1 MLSPEHRAVLLL
13 LGLGVAGHL
22 IRVVV
27 SDARRPP
34 GEVRL
39 AGSASSSAALARRDS
54 LVRLARP
61 VARGERI
68 DVDRA
73 SAQELQRL
81 PGVGPGLA
89 RRIVEERN
97 RGGPFG
103 DTAALRRVEGIGPSK
118 LRRMAPN
125 LAFSAPPRSAATAT
139 PVARST
145 GGRRRGAGGA
155 GHHRGDQPGLGGRPR
170 ANLGDRPAGGR
181 RESSPFATAR
191 GRSVRAADLARVL
204 GISLAL
210 AQALWA
216 AAGAAMTAIS
226 APGFDKLTNST
237 TIT

>member
-22 IRVVV
+22 IRMVA

-34 GEVRL
+34 GAVRL
-39 AGSASSSAALARRDS
+39 AGSATSPAALARRDS

-61 VARGERI
+61 VAPGERI

-81 PGVGPGLA
+81 PGVGPALA
-89 RRIVEERN
+89 RRIVEARS

-118 LRRMAPN
+118 LKRMAPN
-125 LAFSAPPRSAATAT
+125 LAFSARPRTPSLAT
-139 PVARST
+139 PVTPPSAGAPTSAEPVTTEVINRGSLADLERIS
-145 GGRRRGAGGA
+145 GIGRRRAARIVAFRDSAGPL
-155 GHHRGDQPGLGGRPR
+155 R
-170 ANLGDRPAGGR
+170 N
-181 RESSPFATAR
+181 
-191 GRSVRAADLARVL
+191 AADLARVL

-216 AAGAAMTAIS
+216 AAGQQ
-226 APGFDKLTNST
+226 
-237 TIT
+237 

>member
-22 IRVVV
+22 IRMVA

-34 GEVRL
+34 GAVRL
-39 AGSASSSAALARRDS
+39 AGSASSPAALARRDS

-61 VARGERI
+61 VAPGERI

-81 PGVGPGLA
+81 PGVGPALA
-89 RRIVEERN
+89 RRIVEARR

-118 LRRMAPN
+118 LKRMAPN
-125 LAFSAPPRSAATAT
+125 LAFSAPPRASPT
-139 PVARST
+139 PVAPAVRTAAPAEVVTTEVINRGSAADLERIS
-145 GGRRRGAGGA
+145 GIGRRRAAKIVAFRDSAG
-155 GHHRGDQPGLGGRPR
+155 
-170 ANLGDRPAGGR
+170 
-181 RESSPFATAR
+181 PF
-191 GRSVRAADLARVL
+191 RSAAELARVL

-216 AAGAAMTAIS
+216 AAGQQ
-226 APGFDKLTNST
+226 
-237 TIT
+237 

>member
-1 MLSPEHRAVLLL
+1 MLSPEHRAVLML
-13 LGLGVAGHL
+13 LGLGVAGHA
-22 IRVVV
+22 IRLVV

-39 AGSASSSAALARRDS
+39 VGSASAAAALARRDS

-61 VARGERI
+61 VGRGERI

-89 RRIVEERN
+89 RRIVEERA

-125 LAFSAPPRSAATAT
+125 LAFSAPPRPVASAPPPGVAPVFADRVTIEVINRGSAADLE
-139 PVARST
+139 RIS
-145 GGRRRGAGGA
+145 GIGRRRAARIVAFRDSAG
-155 GHHRGDQPGLGGRPR
+155 
-170 ANLGDRPAGGR
+170 
-181 RESSPFATAR
+181 PFRT
-191 GRSVRAADLARVL
+191 AADLARVL

-210 AQALWA
+210 AQGLWA
-216 AAGAAMTAIS
+216 AAGQQ
-226 APGFDKLTNST
+226 
-237 TIT
+237 

>member
-22 IRVVV
+22 VRLVA

-39 AGSASSSAALARRDS
+39 AGSAGSSAALARRDS

-61 VARGERI
+61 VGRGERI
-68 DVDRA
+68 DIDRA
-73 SAQELQRL
+73 PAQELQRL

-103 DTAALRRVEGIGPSK
+103 DTAALRRVEGIGPAK

-125 LAFSAPPRSAATAT
+125 LAFSASPRAPVSAASSASSAPVPAAT
-139 PVARST
+139 GPVTSEVINRGSVVDLERISGIGKRRAARIVAFRDS
-145 GGRRRGAGGA
+145 AG
-155 GHHRGDQPGLGGRPR
+155 
-170 ANLGDRPAGGR
+170 
-181 RESSPFATAR
+181 PF
-191 GRSVRAADLARVL
+191 RSAADLARVL

-216 AAGAAMTAIS
+216 AAGQQ
-226 APGFDKLTNST
+226 
-237 TIT
+237 

>member
-22 IRVVV
+22 LRMVA

-34 GEVRL
+34 GAIRL
-39 AGSASSSAALARRDS
+39 AGSASSPAALARRDS

-61 VARGERI
+61 VAPGERI

-81 PGVGPGLA
+81 PGVGPALA
-89 RRIVEERN
+89 RRIVEARS

-118 LRRMAPN
+118 LKRMAPN
-125 LAFSAPPRSAATAT
+125 LAFSARPRTPSLATLVTPPSAGAPTLVE
-139 PVARST
+139 PVTTQVINRGSLADLERVS
-145 GGRRRGAGGA
+145 GIGRRRAARIVAFRDSAG
-155 GHHRGDQPGLGGRPR
+155 
-170 ANLGDRPAGGR
+170 
-181 RESSPFATAR
+181 PF
-191 GRSVRAADLARVL
+191 RSAADLARVL

-216 AAGAAMTAIS
+216 AAGQQ
-226 APGFDKLTNST
+226 
-237 TIT
+237 

>member
-22 IRVVV
+22 IRMVA

-34 GEVRL
+34 GAVRL
-39 AGSASSSAALARRDS
+39 AGSASSPAALARRDS

-61 VARGERI
+61 MAPGERI

-81 PGVGPGLA
+81 PGVGPSLA
-89 RRIVEERN
+89 RRIVEARR

-118 LRRMAPN
+118 LKRMAPN
-125 LAFSAPPRSAATAT
+125 LAFSARPRTPALTTPVTPPLAGAATSAE
-139 PVARST
+139 PVTTEVINRGSLADLERIS
-145 GGRRRGAGGA
+145 GIGRRRAARIVAFRDSAGPL
-155 GHHRGDQPGLGGRPR
+155 R
-170 ANLGDRPAGGR
+170 N
-181 RESSPFATAR
+181 
-191 GRSVRAADLARVL
+191 AADLARVL

-216 AAGAAMTAIS
+216 AAGQH
-226 APGFDKLTNST
+226 
-237 TIT
+237 

>member
-27 SDARRPP
+27 SDAHRPP

-73 SAQELQRL
+73 SVQELQRL

-103 DTAALRRVEGIGPSK
+103 DTAALHRVEGIGPSK

-125 LAFSAPPRSAATAT
+125 LAFSAPPRAAPT
-139 PVARST
+139 PVARVPAAST
-145 GGRRRGAGGA
+145 AAPAEAVTTEVINRGSAADLERISGIGRRRAAKIVAFRDSAG
-155 GHHRGDQPGLGGRPR
+155 
-170 ANLGDRPAGGR
+170 
-181 RESSPFATAR
+181 PF
-191 GRSVRAADLARVL
+191 RSAADLARVL

-210 AQALWA
+210 AQALWV
-216 AAGAAMTAIS
+216 AAGQQ
-226 APGFDKLTNST
+226 
-237 TIT
+237 